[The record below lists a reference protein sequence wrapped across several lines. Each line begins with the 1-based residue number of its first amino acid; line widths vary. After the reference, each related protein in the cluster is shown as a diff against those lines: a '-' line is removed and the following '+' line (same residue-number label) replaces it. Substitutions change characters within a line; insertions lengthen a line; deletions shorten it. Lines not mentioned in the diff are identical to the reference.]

1 MKKTYRLYLNE
12 EQFETLQHMF
22 DYEFEQELNYQT
34 NGDQDTE
41 LLEKYLRLYIA
52 ILKAEYGTKD
62 FLSLYIVKELI
73 ESKKKLIQELKGEQQ

>member
-22 DYEFEQELNYQT
+22 DYEFEQELNYQE
-34 NGDQDTE
+34 NGDRDTE
-41 LLEKYLRLYIA
+41 LLEKYLRLYIP

-62 FLSLYIVKELI
+62 FLNAYIVKELI
-73 ESKKKLIQELKGEQQ
+73 ESKKKQIEELKGEQQ